1 MNFQT
6 NTGEVITLQEASEM
20 TKRFRESTWNTGTI
34 ALAAGGDLVS
44 QILSQTGCKG
54 VRFYFALDA
63 DNQIQLVLVGVD
75 ENGDDMYEGVLV
87 DRLSICPPKCSAKNA
102 LNGIG

>member
-54 VRFYFALDA
+54 VRMYFALDA
-63 DNQIQLVLVGVD
+63 DNQIQLVMVGVD

-87 DRLSICPPKCSAKNA
+87 DRFRGCPPTCPSKNP
-102 LNGIG
+102 LNDIG